1 LQIGNPQYTASSI
14 SNKRVKSYDIIIGKN
29 QLINSQQ
36 FNKICNFNI
45 KICLWHSK
53 NKPKQNSSW

>member
-1 LQIGNPQYTASSI
+1 
-14 SNKRVKSYDIIIGKN
+14 VKSYDIIIGKN